1 MFRAIDRVWGS
12 RIWVSVRVRV
22 RVRLRVRATVRVRIR
37 VKGLGWEPNPNPNP
51 NQVRAELAKV
61 LGALREELFRNHNS
75 QIPPPKTKLRSKAH
89 LWSDKATTEMAE
101 KLPVS
106 HSHLAWR

>member
-1 MFRAIDRVWGS
+1 M
-12 RIWVSVRVRV
+12 
-22 RVRLRVRATVRVRIR
+22 
-37 VKGLGWEPNPNPNP
+37 
-51 NQVRAELAKV
+51 RAELAKA

-89 LWSDKATTEMAE
+89 LWSDKATAEMAE